1 MNPRICSSLL
11 ALAAVTG
18 GGANLLADT
27 ADAAT
32 DVTVY
37 ALTAAGSN
45 QTAFADAKYWAD
57 YSTGTAVQAPRA
69 PNSTK
74 DVGLEYVITNNYSA
88 RTASGAAT
96 IYGHVTVGTLDSP
109 GFIANKLYNA
119 SVNWSGGLTVVNGEY
134 RAVSSG
140 SGTPDFNRAL
150 IAGTVEVK
158 SPKSAPFLFGGTS
171 GYGVLISAD
180 ISGAD
185 GTGIMIGNPNFGAT
199 NPSTFSGDNANY
211 LGSFEF
217 KTGSYLTNYVET
229 ATALGGAPSAL
240 VADAIKFTTKGVGAL
255 VFRSS
260 VGDCQIPATRGL
272 YFDGVEGGV
281 IYPRTLSITVEE
293 GASVEFLS
301 PIHANGT
308 CSNNR
313 RELAFDKCGAG
324 TLTLSGAFTRDS
336 EITKFAFNVNEGR
349 VVLGSESAIAL
360 TNAVS
365 DKVWLRS
372 PSAAPFTL
380 AGYAVNEGAGFVVR
394 HEKGNA
400 GTFVLDA
407 ASSVAATPIKIR
419 LVTDELGFDAYEV
432 CVMKVPASVKT
443 LSPAD
448 FVDVDVSSDYD
459 YPNTTFRVD
468 TDADGVQSVFL
479 CRAANDTIAHLRFED
494 DFVSHVRKGTLSAA
508 PTVVRAGAALTDAVA
523 NPRLSLE
530 GDRDMT
536 IGTNKAALAV
546 NQGALRYDDPGLL
559 FACDA
564 QTIEFYVKADQQNRY
579 QRLFGLL
586 SGEAAST
593 VSWMFLFD
601 NGQGNEG
608 VGGNDKLKTSFA
620 LVKSEGAEPSNTTNP
635 IAAQSVADGAW
646 HHVAY
651 TFAPNAADDWKTD
664 VAMFVDHVKVGS
676 ATAAG
681 RVNRTASGAFTIAVD
696 SRTANKLDAA
706 LDEIRITR
714 GVLAPEQFL
723 KLRKVRGGLMLI
735 IR

>member
-1 MNPRICSSLL
+1 MNARIWSSLL

-27 ADAAT
+27 GDAA
-32 DVTVY
+32 TVY
-37 ALTAAGSN
+37 ALNATGSN
-45 QTAFADAKYWAD
+45 KDATLAQKSYWTDAA
-57 YSTGTAVQAPRA
+57 TGTAATSAPSSSSA
-69 PNSTK
+69 E
-74 DVGLEYVITNNYSA
+74 GLSYVITNSYVA
-88 RTASGAAT
+88 RTSALT
-96 IYGHVTVGTLDSP
+96 IYGHVTVGSLDSP
-109 GFIANKLYNA
+109 GKIYNKVYGND
-119 SVNWSGGLTVVNGEY
+119 VTWSGGLSVVNGEY
-134 RAVSSG
+134 RAVGSG
-140 SGTPDFNRAL
+140 SGTADANAAR
-150 IAGTVEVK
+150 IAGAIEVK
-158 SPKSAPFLFGGTS
+158 SPKSAPFVFGGSAGFGVAISAAIT
-171 GYGVLISAD
+171 GAEGTGVLL
-180 ISGAD
+180 
-185 GTGIMIGNPNFGAT
+185 GNPELGNTGAMT
-199 NPSTFSGDNANY
+199 LSGDNSGY
-211 LGSFEF
+211 LGAIEF
-217 KTGSYLTNYVET
+217 ATGSFLTNYVET

-240 VADAIKFTTKGVGAL
+240 LADAIKFTTRGTGAL

-260 VGDCQIPATRGL
+260 VGDCRIPATRGL
-272 YFDGVEGGV
+272 YFDGVEGGS
-281 IYPRTLSITVEE
+281 IYPRTLSVTVED
-293 GASVEFLS
+293 GASVEFLG

-308 CSNNR
+308 CSQGR
-313 RELAFDKCGAG
+313 KELTFDKCGAG
-324 TLTLSGAFTRDS
+324 TLILSGAFTRDS
-336 EITKFAFNVNEGR
+336 EITEFAFNVNEGR
-349 VVLGSESAIAL
+349 VVLASETAIAL

-365 DKVWLRS
+365 DAVWLQS
-372 PSAAPFTL
+372 PSAAPVAL

-394 HEKGNA
+394 HEKGAA

-443 LSPAD
+443 LAPAD

-468 TDADGVQSVFL
+468 VGDDGVQSVWL
-479 CRAANDTIAHLRFED
+479 CRAKNDTIAHLRFED

-508 PTVVRAGAALTDAVA
+508 PTAVRAGAALTDAVA

-601 NGQGNEG
+601 NGQGKEG

-620 LVKSEGAEPSNTTNP
+620 FVKSEGAEPSNTTNP

-651 TFAPNAADDWKTD
+651 TFAPNAADAWKTD

-696 SRTANKLDAA
+696 SRTANKLDAS

-735 IR
+735 VR